1 MLAKSDNNDIMVLQ
15 ITKESN
21 KMNKE
26 FEVYLEAISNAFNTR
41 YRGNVPSDKWWEE
54 SNTNFKNGLR
64 IDIGKVYAKV
74 VSNGSVHSFIVLQDG
89 PKFKQGDILKAA
101 SWKAPAKNFARG
113 NVLVPASFYESIS
126 WTGA

>member
-1 MLAKSDNNDIMVLQ
+1 
-15 ITKESN
+15 
-21 KMNKE
+21 MNEE
-26 FEVYLEAISNAFNTR
+26 FKVYLEAISNAFNTR
-41 YRGNVPSDKWWEE
+41 YRGTVPSDKWWEE
-54 SNTNFKNGLR
+54 SNTNFKKGLR

-74 VSNGSVHSFIVLQDG
+74 ISNGSVHSFIVLQDG

-113 NVLVPASFYESIS
+113 NVLVPASFFESIS